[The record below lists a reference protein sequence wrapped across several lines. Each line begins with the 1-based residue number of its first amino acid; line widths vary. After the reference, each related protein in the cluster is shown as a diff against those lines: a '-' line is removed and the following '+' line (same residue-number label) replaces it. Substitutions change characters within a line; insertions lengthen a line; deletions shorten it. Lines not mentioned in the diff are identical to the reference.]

1 MTVAAGVLLLADG
14 RSPSGGL
21 AHSGGVE
28 AAIEAGIV
36 SDEETLLA
44 LLEVRLATAG
54 LVAAGLAAAA
64 CLAAGGADF
73 AAGLTQLDI
82 EADARMPSEA
92 ARIASRAQGRGLLRL
107 ARAGWPHQ
115 AYSPGG
121 PLGERPHHP
130 LVLGVAVCAAGGSS
144 SDAALVAALAS
155 VSGPASA
162 AVRLLGL
169 DPIAVTGLLAR
180 LGPAAENTARVAQQA
195 VSLNELPSAG
205 HPLFDV
211 FAEQHAGRPSTLFT
225 S

>member
-1 MTVAAGVLLLADG
+1 MTVSAGVLLLADG
-14 RSPSGGL
+14 RSPTGGL

-36 SDEETLLA
+36 SDEATLLT

-64 CLAAGGADF
+64 FGCAGLAAELMDSR
-73 AAGLTQLDI
+73 LRQLDA

-92 ARIASRAQGRGLLRL
+92 ARLASRAQGRGLRRL
-107 ARAGWPHQ
+107 ARASWPHQ
-115 AYSPGG
+115 AYSPNG
-121 PLGERPHHP
+121 PLGGRPHHA
-130 LVLGVAVCAAGGSS
+130 LVLGVAVCAAGGTASE
-144 SDAALVAALAS
+144 AALVAALAS
-155 VSGPASA
+155 ITGPASA

-180 LGPAAENTARVAQQA
+180 LGPAAEKVAA
-195 VSLNELPSAG
+195 EGVSVDELPAAG
-205 HPLFDV
+205 HPLFDI
-211 FAEQHAGRPSTLFT
+211 FAEQHAHRPSTLFT

>member
-14 RSPSGGL
+14 RSPTGGL
-21 AHSGGVE
+21 SHSGGVE
-28 AAIEAGIV
+28 AAIAAGVV
-36 SDEETLLA
+36 SDEASLLA
-44 LLEVRLATAG
+44 LLEIRLATAG

-64 CLAAGGADF
+64 FSAVDGPDGAGVLAR
-73 AAGLTQLDI
+73 LDV

-107 ARAGWPHQ
+107 ARASWPHR

-121 PLGERPHHP
+121 PLGERPHHA
-130 LVLGVAVCAAGGSS
+130 LVLGVAVCAAAGTS

-180 LGPAAENTARVAQQA
+180 LGPAAECVAKEAASAGA
-195 VSLNELPSAG
+195 VPAAG
-205 HPLFDV
+205 HPLFDI